1 MDRLVSHYV
10 QNSFCFVFFTF
21 TKQEVRKGS
30 TIRVISQKR
39 RVSKQMEEYK
49 VQNQNAGKPEDKKKM
64 F

>member
-1 MDRLVSHYV
+1 MSKI
-10 QNSFCFVFFTF
+10 CFVWFF
-21 TKQEVRKGS
+21 S
-30 TIRVISQKR
+30 LSQNKKCAKEALYESYITKR